1 MRSNI
6 RSKLFKTM
14 SYSNP
19 DMDREAMI
27 AFQYDVREIEE
38 AEKIMESII
47 DDINIE
53 GYNSTD
59 KVVANKIKLLSLK
72 LSSIVGFNV
81 SLTYNAG
88 YNFCTYIVPTKIN
101 DALLNNVNEVAT
113 YYENTQSD
121 GSVSEEYYKK
131 NDTIDSML
139 SKSYQVLDKTLN
151 TKGITIDYN
160 KGKILGLDSGYH
172 QIIMVDFN
180 YVLDLYKL
188 TARECLAC
196 IMHEIG
202 HTFTYYSQL
211 DNTYASMNV
220 LLDTIKEEYLVRN
233 SSVRETIT
241 LAYKRVSKDKRDIDD
256 KNITEVILD
265 LGRMILVPDL
275 EVHGKEAETQSDL
288 FAARY
293 GFGEELTTSL
303 LKMSDSRLRSKS
315 LVSNIGALLII
326 MLSVCIWIYLIIIS
340 VILMTSLI
348 LYPIGYLML
357 IYGTMLFEAVMNSD
371 VATTNWG
378 NSDFTRYDSGDYD
391 SMYDRVN
398 RIRQQIIAS
407 LKTADLDKKDIR
419 VIVSQLDGL
428 AKMTEALK
436 HKKPITAKL
445 KSLFGSKRISKLDM
459 HYVAESLLNSD
470 LVVAS
475 ARLKSI

>member
-1 MRSNI
+1 MRGGYKN
-6 RSKLFKTM
+6 KLYT
-14 SYSNP
+14 NP
-19 DMDREAMI
+19 VMDTEAMI
-27 AFQYDVREIEE
+27 AFQYDVKELAE
-38 AEKIMESII
+38 AEKIMNDII

-53 GYNSTD
+53 GYSSTD
-59 KVVANKIKLLSLK
+59 KVVSSKIKTLSSK
-72 LSSIVGFNV
+72 LSSVVGFNV

-88 YNFCTYIVPTKIN
+88 YNFCTYIVPAKIN
-101 DALLNNVNEVAT
+101 DALLNNINEVSD
-113 YYENTQSD
+113 YYEHTKSD

-139 SKSYQVLDKTLN
+139 SKSYQVLDKVLN
-151 TKGITIDYN
+151 TKGITVDFN
-160 KGKILGLDSGYH
+160 KGKIFGLDNEYH

-180 YVLDLYKL
+180 YVLDTYKL

-211 DNTYASMNV
+211 DNTYANMNV

-233 SSVRETIT
+233 SSARETIT
-241 LAYKRVSKDKRDIDD
+241 IAYKRVSNSTKDIDN

-265 LGRMILVPDL
+265 LGRMILIPEL
-275 EVHGKEAETQSDL
+275 ETNNKEAETQSDL

-293 GFGEELTTSL
+293 GFGEDLTTSL
-303 LKMSDSRLRSKS
+303 LKMTGSRLRSKS
-315 LVSNIGALLII
+315 LISNIGALLISI
-326 MLSVCIWIYLIIIS
+326 ISVCIWIYLIIIS
-340 VILMTSLI
+340 VILMSSLI

-371 VATTNWG
+371 IATTNWG
-378 NSDFTRYDSGDYD
+378 NSDFNRYDSGDYD

-407 LKTADLDKKDIR
+407 LKTVDLDKKHIR
-419 VIVSQLDGL
+419 VIISQLDGL
-428 AKMTEALK
+428 AKITEALK

-459 HYVAESLLNSD
+459 HYVAEALLNND
-470 LVVAS
+470 LMIAS